1 MNFAEIG
8 ATEFD
13 VCVVGSGAGGG
24 IAAKELCEQGAKVC
38 VLEIG
43 GWKDPAKDFRSHALP
58 FELPFRGRGG
68 EYTRQL
74 YGDPQLFRHSSVGP
88 DAPYVILPAVGGKT
102 LLWAGHSWRFGPRD
116 FRLRSLRGAGEDWP
130 LGYDDLAPY
139 YDLAEEVMGVCGA
152 RDGLEVIPDGHFLP
166 PLKFRCHIG

>member
-1 MNFAEIG
+1 MNFAEIE

-43 GWKDPAKDFRSHALP
+43 EWKDPAKDFRSHALP
-58 FELPFRGRGG
+58 FGLPYRGLRD
-68 EYTRQL
+68 EYTRRL
-74 YGDPQLFRHSSVGP
+74 YGDPRLFRHSSLGP
-88 DAPYVILPAVGGKT
+88 DAPCIILPAVGGKA

-116 FRLRSLRGAGEDWP
+116 FRPRSLREWAKIGLSVTMIWRRT
-130 LGYDDLAPY
+130 
-139 YDLAEEVMGVCGA
+139 MTA
-152 RDGLEVIPDGHFLP
+152 R
-166 PLKFRCHIG
+166 KN